1 MIEWWKINFTR
12 KNINSVAQSLKHKRI
27 SQGLNNLKF
36 EKKISK
42 LLNVKYC
49 VSTTSGTTAIM
60 LGLKALELKRGDEA
74 ILPNRNWI
82 ASANVLMYLGVK
94 IKLVDVTKN
103 NQIIDVKKIEKNIN
117 KKTKLI
123 LPSHLNGKS
132 PNMERI
138 MQIAKKNN
146 LYVMEDAAQALM
158 AKNKN
163 KYLGT
168 YGDLAIFSMAMT
180 KILST
185 GQGGF
190 VVTNKKKIYDKML
203 KLKNHGLKNPFELD
217 WSNPGGLNFKFTD
230 YQAAL
235 AISQLGS
242 LRSRVKKLKENY
254 LIYKKGLKN
263 LNFIKIVEYD
273 FNKGDLPLWIECE
286 CRNRNKVISLLLKNK
301 IQARPVYPSLNKF
314 KRFHKGKEKFPN
326 SDNFDKNFLYLPSG
340 VDIKK
345 KSIFKVLNVLN
356 KISKY
361 I

>member
-1 MIEWWKINFTR
+1 MIEWWKINFTK
-12 KNINSVAQSLKHKRI
+12 KNINSVTQSLKDKRI

-42 LLNVKYC
+42 LLDVKYC

-60 LGLKALELKRGDEA
+60 LGLKALGIKSGDEV

-82 ASANVLMYLGVK
+82 ASANVLMYLG
-94 IKLVDVTKN
+94 IKLKLIDVIKN
-103 NQIIDVKKIEKNIN
+103 SQIIDVKKIEENIN

-123 LPSHLNGKS
+123 LTAHLNGKS
-132 PNMERI
+132 PNMEKVL
-138 MQIAKKNN
+138 QIAKKNN
-146 LYVMEDAAQALM
+146 LFIMEDAAQALM

-163 KYLGT
+163 QYLGT
-168 YGDLAIFSMAMT
+168 YGDLGIFSMAMT

-203 KLKNHGLKNPFELD
+203 KLKNHGLKNPFDLKWNNQD
-217 WSNPGGLNFKFTD
+217 GLNFKFTD

-242 LRSRVKKLKENY
+242 LKSRVKKLKENY
-254 LIYKKGLKN
+254 LIYKKGLEN
-263 LNFIKIVEYD
+263 LNFIKVVEYD
-273 FNKGDLPLWIECE
+273 FEKGELPLWIECE
-286 CRNRNKVISLLLKNK
+286 CRNRNKVISLLNKNK
-301 IQARPVYPSLNKF
+301 IQARRVYPSLNKLN
-314 KRFHKGKEKFPN
+314 RFYSGKKKFPN

-345 KSIFKVLNVLN
+345 KL
-356 KISKY
+356 
-361 I
+361 